1 MPSGFWLPACVNLI
15 STTGRSEE
23 WRSLGQRERLSPLGK
38 PENRWRCGGRV
49 KHLFNRSLNASSV
62 GWRRREARGH
72 PVRPRGWRWV
82 RGSWKRV
89 PPLPPV
95 PPWLESPGDYLEPRL
110 QERCSQ
116 WPRRRPKGIVLSA
129 FDGLSEAGSQTN
141 GGVAERAAIAIK
153 KGLTVNMC
161 KKSKFLKE
169 ITSGKEALK
178 PWPGHWREHE
188 APCFWKLGVSGALTG
203 QTAYFFAGFL

>member
-1 MPSGFWLPACVNLI
+1 M
-15 STTGRSEE
+15 
-23 WRSLGQRERLSPLGK
+23 
-38 PENRWRCGGRV
+38 
-49 KHLFNRSLNASSV
+49 
-62 GWRRREARGH
+62 
-72 PVRPRGWRWV
+72 
-82 RGSWKRV
+82 
-89 PPLPPV
+89 
-95 PPWLESPGDYLEPRL
+95 
-110 QERCSQ
+110 
-116 WPRRRPKGIVLSA
+116 SA